1 MPVFHQPA
9 NSVGNHNYNVFFY
22 DEVDYDLHFHKN
34 YEIIYVDR
42 GRAACSVNGNSVLM
56 TEGDFAL
63 CLSNEIH
70 SIKSE
75 GDSRVWIGVFS
86 EDFIHEFKKYQNGK
100 MGDSFLFRCSEP
112 LLSYLKENFIK
123 DELSDV
129 FLIKACLYALCSE
142 YLSQNRLSEPAEKK
156 ATLMSDIVEYIE
168 ENYKKNITLA
178 EMAESLGYEYCYFS
192 RIFNKLFSMNFTDYI
207 NIYRFNAA
215 CEMLTESDRAM
226 TDIAFESGFQSI
238 RSFNSIFKSLAGV
251 TPREYRGAIS
261 EGEGEGENGE

>member
-1 MPVFHQPA
+1 MPVYHQPA

-22 DEVDYDLHFHKN
+22 DNVDYDLHFHKN
-34 YEIIYVDR
+34 YEIIYVVS
-42 GRAACSVNGNSVLM
+42 GKVACSVNSKMALLG
-56 TEGDFAL
+56 EGDFAF

-70 SIKSE
+70 SIKSV
-75 GDSRVWIGVFS
+75 GDSRVWVGVFS

-100 MGDSFLFRCSEP
+100 TGDEFSFRCSAP
-112 LLSYLKENFIK
+112 LMDYLLKNFIK
-123 DELSDV
+123 SELSDV

-142 YLSQNRLSEPAEKK
+142 YLSQISLSEPAEKK

-178 EMAESLGYEYCYFS
+178 EMAEGLGYEYCYFS

-215 CEMLTESDRAM
+215 CAMLTETDMSM
-226 TDIAFESGFQSI
+226 TDIAYESGFQSI
-238 RSFNSIFKSLAGV
+238 RSFNNIFKRLSGV
-251 TPREYRGAIS
+251 TPREYRGDMPNVGDLS
-261 EGEGEGENGE
+261 